1 MNTISRTA
9 LSNFKKNKSR
19 NLLIGAAIA
28 LTAFLLTA
36 APTVILGFITIQNQ
50 AVNQYYPT
58 FHAMF
63 RDVDSQTAKKL
74 LADVRIEQA
83 GLREDAAA
91 MYCDRDPDV
100 RITMLSIDQAA
111 AELSRQELAEG
122 HFPEKADEIVV
133 SKGIL
138 EAMGLE
144 GTTGDRIQVPFRPNG
159 GSETRESREFT
170 ISGMVADSEISIRD
184 SLYFCFVSDAFAK
197 ELLTEEERQYR
208 IYLRLAGADG
218 MITDAIQEQIETLG
232 GEYGVEKNEIILNGE
247 YLMANYVDPA
257 TYSGLGLM
265 MALIALAG
273 ALTIYG
279 IYYVSMLDKVQE
291 YGRLRA
297 VGATKRQIRQLVFRE
312 GLAVAA
318 IAVPIGLLL
327 GLLGGVQMIRLT
339 ARYSVSSDFAVADQ
353 MKQIVE
359 NGEVNLI
366 QPWIIVFGI
375 LTSFATVYISLL
387 KPMRTASRISAIE
400 ALRYQGD
407 AGSTRASRK
416 RSGSGTEAEKI
427 AAAGGKK
434 SAGLL
439 HFWKKSSSTAGKTR
453 KGYEEIDIRKMTLT
467 NLSRNKKRTVMTI
480 FTLGATGILFMVV
493 ATVCSCMSP
502 EDMVRDDLRED
513 IRLSVD
519 SWADPM
525 YPERALNKIQQ
536 NNPLTEE
543 LKEQLLQIGGVK
555 DIDVDMA
562 VNVRLDGPTEADGSP
577 LASGITGVSARALEA
592 LRDYVAE
599 GSLDDPSLAE
609 GTGII
614 LGENFRDRFEEMKDW
629 KPGKTIRME
638 LMDGEN
644 LLQKEFRIAA
654 VVNGPGSYGGTWLA
668 MPADA
673 LQSLCETN
681 LTDCLEITVES
692 GMEKSAAEEVRHLTA
707 DLEYL
712 EIRTYAEAY
721 EEAEKSIGILLSI
734 CYGVLLIFGL
744 IGILNLVNTMIN
756 SVYVRRRELG
766 MLQAIGMSER
776 QTVNMLQMEGL
787 FYTMGTL
794 ALSLG
799 LGSLLGYGA
808 FLWSK
813 KTGIFSI
820 MNYRYPVVPALVLA
834 AAVLTVQ
841 LLVTYLV
848 NQSFRKQSLI
858 DRIRFAE

>member
-9 LSNFKKNKSR
+9 LSNFRKNKSR
-19 NLLIGAAIA
+19 NLLIGTAIA

-58 FHAMF
+58 FHAMY
-63 RDVDSQTAKKL
+63 RDVDSQTTKKL
-74 LADVRIEQA
+74 LADERIEQA

-91 MYCDRDPDV
+91 MYCDRDPDI
-100 RITMLSIDQAA
+100 RITMMSIDQAA

-122 HFPEKADEIVV
+122 HLPEKAEEIVV
-133 SKGIL
+133 SKGVL

-144 GTTGDRIQVPFRPNG
+144 GTVGNRIQIPYRPNG
-159 GSETRESREFT
+159 GSETRETREFT
-170 ISGMVADSEISIRD
+170 ISGMVTDSEISIRD
-184 SLYFCFVSDAFAK
+184 GLYFCFVSEAFAG
-197 ELLTEEERQYR
+197 EILAENEHEYR

-218 MITDAIQEQIETLG
+218 MTTDAIQEQIETLG
-232 GEYGVEKNEIILNGE
+232 GEYDIAKNEIVLNGE
-247 YLMANYVDPA
+247 YLMANYVDPSV
-257 TYSGLGLM
+257 YSGLGLVL
-265 MALIALAG
+265 ALIALVG

-297 VGATKRQIRQLVFRE
+297 VGATKRQIRQLVLRE

-318 IAVPIGLLL
+318 IAVPIGTFL
-327 GLLGGVQMIRLT
+327 GLLAGVQVIRLT
-339 ARYSVSSDFAVADQ
+339 ARYSVSGDVAVAEQ

-359 NGEVNLI
+359 KGEVNLI
-366 QPWIIVFGI
+366 QPWIIVFGVLI
-375 LTSFATVYISLL
+375 SLSTVYISLQ
-387 KPMRTASRISAIE
+387 KPMRTAARISPIE
-400 ALRYQGD
+400 ALRFRGGEEN
-407 AGSTRASRK
+407 AAASR
-416 RSGSGTEAEKI
+416 
-427 AAAGGKK
+427 KK
-434 SAGLL
+434 SAGRL
-439 HFWKKSSSTAGKTR
+439 HFRQKNGSTSGKTR
-453 KGYEEIDIRKMTLT
+453 KGYEEIDIRKLTLT

-493 ATVCSCMSP
+493 AAVCSCMSP
-502 EDMVRDDLRED
+502 EDMVKDDLRED
-513 IRLSVD
+513 IQVSVD
-519 SWADPM
+519 SWSDPM
-525 YPERALNKIQQ
+525 YPERALNQIQQ

-543 LKEQLLQIGGVK
+543 LKKQILQIDGVT
-555 DIDVDMA
+555 DVDVDTS
-562 VNVRLDGPTEADGSP
+562 VNAMLEGPAEADGSP
-577 LASGITGVSARALEA
+577 LVSSITGVSAKALEA
-592 LRDYVAE
+592 LKGYVAE
-599 GSLDDPSLAE
+599 GSLDDPSLAD

-614 LGENFRDRFEEMKDW
+614 LGEKFRDRFEEMKDW

-638 LMDGEN
+638 LMDGEKI
-644 LLQKEFRIAA
+644 LQKEFRIAA
-654 VVNGPGSYGGTWLA
+654 VVNGPISYGGTWLA
-668 MPADA
+668 MPSDA
-673 LQSLCETN
+673 LQSLCETD
-681 LTDCLEITVES
+681 LTDCFEITVEP
-692 GMEKSAAEEVRHLTA
+692 GMEKSAAEEIRQWTA

-712 EIRTYAEAY
+712 EIRTYEEAY
-721 EEAEKSIGILLSI
+721 EEAQKSIGILLTG

-776 QTVNMLQMEGL
+776 QTVHMLQMEGL
-787 FYTMGTL
+787 FYTAGTL
-794 ALSLG
+794 VLSLG

-808 FLWSK
+808 FLWTK

-820 MNYRYPVVPALVLA
+820 TTYRYPVVPALVLS
-834 AAVLTVQ
+834 AAVLAVQ

-848 NQSFRKQSLI
+848 NRSFRKQSLI

>member
-74 LADVRIEQA
+74 LADERIEQA

-416 RSGSGTEAEKI
+416 RSGSGTEAEKN

-453 KGYEEIDIRKMTLT
+453 KGYEEIDIRKLTLT

-614 LGENFRDRFEEMKDW
+614 LGEKFRDRYEEMKDW
-629 KPGKTIRME
+629 KPGNTIRME

-794 ALSLG
+794 VLSLG

>member
-1 MNTISRTA
+1 M
-9 LSNFKKNKSR
+9 
-19 NLLIGAAIA
+19 IGAAIA

-50 AVNQYYPT
+50 AVNKYYPT

-74 LADVRIEQA
+74 LADERVEQA

-184 SLYFCFVSDAFAK
+184 SLYFCFVSDAFVR
-197 ELLTEEERQYR
+197 EILTEEERQYR

-297 VGATKRQIRQLVFRE
+297 VGATKRQIRQMVFRE

-318 IAVPIGLLL
+318 IAVPIGMLL

-339 ARYSVSSDFAVADQ
+339 ARYSVSSDIAVADQ

-366 QPWIIVFGI
+366 QPWIIAFGVLI
-375 LTSFATVYISLL
+375 SFATVYISLL

-453 KGYEEIDIRKMTLT
+453 KGYEEIDIRKLTIT

-502 EDMVRDDLRED
+502 KDMVRDDLRED

-543 LKEQLLQIGGVK
+543 LKEQILQIGGVK

-614 LGENFRDRFEEMKDW
+614 LGEKFRDRFEEMKDW

-644 LLQKEFRIAA
+644 ILQKEFRIAA

-681 LTDCLEITVES
+681 LTDCLEITVEP

-712 EIRTYAEAY
+712 EIRTYTEAY

-799 LGSLLGYGA
+799 LGSMLGYGA

-820 MNYRYPVVPALVLA
+820 MNYRYPLVPALVLA

>member
-1 MNTISRTA
+1 M
-9 LSNFKKNKSR
+9 
-19 NLLIGAAIA
+19 IGAAIA

-74 LADVRIEQA
+74 LADERIEQA

-375 LTSFATVYISLL
+375 LISFATVYISLL

-416 RSGSGTEAEKI
+416 RSGSGTEAEKN

-434 SAGLL
+434 SVGLL

-453 KGYEEIDIRKMTLT
+453 KGYEEIDIRKLTLT

-614 LGENFRDRFEEMKDW
+614 LGEKFRDRYEEMKDW
-629 KPGKTIRME
+629 KPGNTIRME

>member
-1 MNTISRTA
+1 M
-9 LSNFKKNKSR
+9 
-19 NLLIGAAIA
+19 IGAAIA

-36 APTVILGFITIQNQ
+36 VPTVILGFITIQNQ

-74 LADVRIEQA
+74 LADERVEQA

-100 RITMLSIDQAA
+100 RITMLSIDQAV

-122 HFPEKADEIVV
+122 HFPKKADEIVV

-184 SLYFCFVSDAFAK
+184 SLYFCFVSDAFVR
-197 ELLTEEERQYR
+197 EILTEDERQYR

-265 MALIALAG
+265 MVLIALAG

-339 ARYSVSSDFAVADQ
+339 ARYSVSSDIAVADQ

-366 QPWIIVFGI
+366 QPWIIAFGVLI
-375 LTSFATVYISLL
+375 SFTTVYISLL

-407 AGSTRASRK
+407 ADSTRASRK
-416 RSGSGTEAEKI
+416 RSGPGTEAEKI

-434 SAGLL
+434 SAGVL

-453 KGYEEIDIRKMTLT
+453 KGYEEIDIRKLTLT

-502 EDMVRDDLRED
+502 EDMVRDDLRGD

-562 VNVRLDGPTEADGSP
+562 VNVRLDGPAEADGSP
-577 LASGITGVSARALEA
+577 LASGITGVSVRALEA

-614 LGENFRDRFEEMKDW
+614 LGEKFRDRFEEMKDW

-644 LLQKEFRIAA
+644 ILQKEFRIAA

-712 EIRTYAEAY
+712 EIRTYTEAY
-721 EEAEKSIGILLSI
+721 EESEKSIGILISI

-848 NQSFRKQSLI
+848 NQSFGKQSLI

>member
-1 MNTISRTA
+1 M
-9 LSNFKKNKSR
+9 
-19 NLLIGAAIA
+19 IGAAIA

-74 LADVRIEQA
+74 LADERVEQA
-83 GLREDAAA
+83 GLREDVAA

-122 HFPEKADEIVV
+122 HLPKKAEEIVV
-133 SKGIL
+133 SKGVL

-144 GTTGDRIQVPFRPNG
+144 GTVGDRIQVPFRPNG

-184 SLYFCFVSDAFAK
+184 SLYFCFVSDAFVR
-197 ELLTEEERQYR
+197 EILTEDERQYR

-265 MALIALAG
+265 MALIALTG

-318 IAVPIGLLL
+318 IAVPIGMLL

-339 ARYSVSSDFAVADQ
+339 ARYSVSSDIAVAYQ

-366 QPWIIVFGI
+366 QPWIIAFGVLI
-375 LTSFATVYISLL
+375 SFATVYISLL

-407 AGSTRASRK
+407 AGSTRVSWK
-416 RSGSGTEAEKI
+416 RSGPGTEAEKI
-427 AAAGGKK
+427 AAAGRKK

-439 HFWKKSSSTAGKTR
+439 HFWKKSSTAGKTR
-453 KGYEEIDIRKMTLT
+453 KGYEEIDIRKLTLT

-502 EDMVRDDLRED
+502 KDMVRDDLRED

-599 GSLDDPSLAE
+599 GSLDDPSLTE

-614 LGENFRDRFEEMKDW
+614 LGEKFRDRFEEMKDW

-644 LLQKEFRIAA
+644 ILQKEFRIAA

-712 EIRTYAEAY
+712 EIRTYAEAF

-734 CYGVLLIFGL
+734 CYGVLLIFSL

>member
-1 MNTISRTA
+1 M
-9 LSNFKKNKSR
+9 
-19 NLLIGAAIA
+19 IGAAIA

-50 AVNQYYPT
+50 AVNKYYPT

-74 LADVRIEQA
+74 LADERVEQA

-453 KGYEEIDIRKMTLT
+453 KGYEEIDIRKLTIT

-502 EDMVRDDLRED
+502 KDMVRDDLRED

-614 LGENFRDRFEEMKDW
+614 LGEKFRDRYEEMKDW

-644 LLQKEFRIAA
+644 ILQKEFRIAA

-681 LTDCLEITVES
+681 LTDCLEITVEP

-712 EIRTYAEAY
+712 EIRTYTEAY

>member
-74 LADVRIEQA
+74 LADERIEQA

-416 RSGSGTEAEKI
+416 RSGSGTEAEKN

-434 SAGLL
+434 SVGLL

-453 KGYEEIDIRKMTLT
+453 KGYEEIDIRKLTLT

-614 LGENFRDRFEEMKDW
+614 LGEKFRDRYEEMKDW
-629 KPGKTIRME
+629 KPGNTIRME

-744 IGILNLVNTMIN
+744 IGILNPVNTMIN

>member
-1 MNTISRTA
+1 M
-9 LSNFKKNKSR
+9 
-19 NLLIGAAIA
+19 IGAAIA

-50 AVNQYYPT
+50 AVNKYYPT

-74 LADVRIEQA
+74 LADERVEQA

-144 GTTGDRIQVPFRPNG
+144 GTTGDRVQVPFRPNG

-184 SLYFCFVSDAFAK
+184 SLYFCFVSDAFVR
-197 ELLTEEERQYR
+197 EILTEEERQYR

-297 VGATKRQIRQLVFRE
+297 VGATKRQIRQMVFRE

-318 IAVPIGLLL
+318 IAVPIGMLL

-339 ARYSVSSDFAVADQ
+339 ARYSVSSDIAVADQ

-366 QPWIIVFGI
+366 QPWIIAFGVLI
-375 LTSFATVYISLL
+375 SFATVYISLL

-453 KGYEEIDIRKMTLT
+453 KGYEEIDIRKLTIT

-502 EDMVRDDLRED
+502 KDMVRDDLRED

-543 LKEQLLQIGGVK
+543 LKEQILQIGGVK

-614 LGENFRDRFEEMKDW
+614 LGEKFRDRFEEMKDW

-644 LLQKEFRIAA
+644 ILQKEFRIAA

-681 LTDCLEITVES
+681 LTDCLEITVEP

-712 EIRTYAEAY
+712 EIRTYTEAY

-799 LGSLLGYGA
+799 LGSMLGYGA

-820 MNYRYPVVPALVLA
+820 MNYRYPLVPALVLA

>member
-74 LADVRIEQA
+74 LADERVEQA

-122 HFPEKADEIVV
+122 HLPKKAEEIVV
-133 SKGIL
+133 SKGVL

-144 GTTGDRIQVPFRPNG
+144 GTVGDRIQVPFRPNG

-184 SLYFCFVSDAFAK
+184 SLYFCFVSDAFVR
-197 ELLTEEERQYR
+197 EILTEDERQYR

-265 MALIALAG
+265 MALIALTG

-318 IAVPIGLLL
+318 IAVPIGMLL

-339 ARYSVSSDFAVADQ
+339 ARYSVSSDIAVAYQ

-366 QPWIIVFGI
+366 QPWIIAFGVLI
-375 LTSFATVYISLL
+375 SFATVYISLL

-407 AGSTRASRK
+407 AGNTRVSRK
-416 RSGSGTEAEKI
+416 RSGPGTEAEKI
-427 AAAGGKK
+427 AAAGRKK

-439 HFWKKSSSTAGKTR
+439 HFWKKSSTAGKTR
-453 KGYEEIDIRKMTLT
+453 KGYEEIDIRKLTLT

-502 EDMVRDDLRED
+502 KDMVRDDLRED

-614 LGENFRDRFEEMKDW
+614 LGEKFRDRFEEMKDW

-644 LLQKEFRIAA
+644 ILQKEFRIAA

-734 CYGVLLIFGL
+734 CYGVLLIFSL

>member
-74 LADVRIEQA
+74 LADERIEQA

-375 LTSFATVYISLL
+375 LISFATVYISLL

-416 RSGSGTEAEKI
+416 RSGSGTEAEKN
-427 AAAGGKK
+427 AAAGGEK
-434 SAGLL
+434 SVGLL

-453 KGYEEIDIRKMTLT
+453 KGYEEIDIRKLTLT

-614 LGENFRDRFEEMKDW
+614 LGEKFRDRYEEMKDW
-629 KPGKTIRME
+629 KPGNTIRME

>member
-74 LADVRIEQA
+74 LADERIEQA

-416 RSGSGTEAEKI
+416 RSGSGTEAEKN

-434 SAGLL
+434 SVGLL

-453 KGYEEIDIRKMTLT
+453 KGYEEIDIRKLTLT

-614 LGENFRDRFEEMKDW
+614 LGEKFRDRYEEMKDW
-629 KPGKTIRME
+629 KPGNTIRME

-681 LTDCLEITVES
+681 LTDCLEITVET

-744 IGILNLVNTMIN
+744 IGILNPVNTMIN

>member
-74 LADVRIEQA
+74 LADERIEQA

-407 AGSTRASRK
+407 AGSTLASRK
-416 RSGSGTEAEKI
+416 RSGPGTEAEKI
-427 AAAGGKK
+427 AAAGRKK

-453 KGYEEIDIRKMTLT
+453 KGYEEIDIRKLTLT

-614 LGENFRDRFEEMKDW
+614 LGEKFRDRYEEMKDW
-629 KPGKTIRME
+629 KPGNTIRME

>member
-74 LADVRIEQA
+74 LADERVEQA

-122 HFPEKADEIVV
+122 HLPKKAEEIVV
-133 SKGIL
+133 SKGVL

-144 GTTGDRIQVPFRPNG
+144 GTVGDRIQVPFRPNG

-184 SLYFCFVSDAFAK
+184 SLYFCFVSDAFVR
-197 ELLTEEERQYR
+197 EILTEDERQYR

-265 MALIALAG
+265 MALIALTG

-318 IAVPIGLLL
+318 IAVPIGMLL

-339 ARYSVSSDFAVADQ
+339 ARYSVSSDIAVAYQ

-366 QPWIIVFGI
+366 QPWIIAFGVLI
-375 LTSFATVYISLL
+375 SFATVYISLL

-407 AGSTRASRK
+407 AGSTRVSWK
-416 RSGSGTEAEKI
+416 RSGPGTEAEKI
-427 AAAGGKK
+427 AAAGRKK

-439 HFWKKSSSTAGKTR
+439 HFWKKSSTAGKTR
-453 KGYEEIDIRKMTLT
+453 KGYEEIDIRKLTLT

-502 EDMVRDDLRED
+502 KDMVRDDLRED

-599 GSLDDPSLAE
+599 GSLDDPSLTE

-614 LGENFRDRFEEMKDW
+614 LGEKFRDRFEEMKDW

-644 LLQKEFRIAA
+644 ILQKEFRIAA

-712 EIRTYAEAY
+712 EIRTYAEAF

-734 CYGVLLIFGL
+734 CYGVLLIFSL

>member
-1 MNTISRTA
+1 
-9 LSNFKKNKSR
+9 
-19 NLLIGAAIA
+19 
-28 LTAFLLTA
+28 
-36 APTVILGFITIQNQ
+36 
-50 AVNQYYPT
+50 
-58 FHAMF
+58 
-63 RDVDSQTAKKL
+63 
-74 LADVRIEQA
+74 
-83 GLREDAAA
+83 
-91 MYCDRDPDV
+91 
-100 RITMLSIDQAA
+100 
-111 AELSRQELAEG
+111 
-122 HFPEKADEIVV
+122 
-133 SKGIL
+133 
-138 EAMGLE
+138 MGLE

-184 SLYFCFVSDAFAK
+184 SLYFCFVSDAFVR
-197 ELLTEEERQYR
+197 EILTEEERQYR

-297 VGATKRQIRQLVFRE
+297 VGATKRQIRQMVFRE

-318 IAVPIGLLL
+318 IAVPIGMLL

-339 ARYSVSSDFAVADQ
+339 ARYSVSSDIAVADQ

-366 QPWIIVFGI
+366 QPWIIAFGVLI
-375 LTSFATVYISLL
+375 SFATVYISLL

-453 KGYEEIDIRKMTLT
+453 KGYEEIDIRKLTIT

-502 EDMVRDDLRED
+502 KDMVRDDLRED

-543 LKEQLLQIGGVK
+543 LKEQILQIGGVK

-614 LGENFRDRFEEMKDW
+614 LGEKFRDRFEEMKDW

-644 LLQKEFRIAA
+644 ILQKEFRIAA

-681 LTDCLEITVES
+681 LTDCLEITVEP

-712 EIRTYAEAY
+712 EIRTYTEAY

-794 ALSLG
+794 VLSLG

-820 MNYRYPVVPALVLA
+820 TTYRYPVVPALVLA
-834 AAVLTVQ
+834 AVVLAVQ

-848 NQSFRKQSLI
+848 NRSFQKQSLI

>member
-74 LADVRIEQA
+74 LADERVEQA

-122 HFPEKADEIVV
+122 HLPKKAEEIVV
-133 SKGIL
+133 SKGVL

-144 GTTGDRIQVPFRPNG
+144 GTVGDRIQVPFRPNG

-184 SLYFCFVSDAFAK
+184 SLYFCFVSDAFVR
-197 ELLTEEERQYR
+197 EILTEDERQYR

-265 MALIALAG
+265 MALIALTG

-318 IAVPIGLLL
+318 IAVPIGMLL

-339 ARYSVSSDFAVADQ
+339 ARYSVSSDIAVAYQ

-366 QPWIIVFGI
+366 QPWIIAFGVLI
-375 LTSFATVYISLL
+375 SFATVYISLL

-407 AGSTRASRK
+407 AGNTRVSRK
-416 RSGSGTEAEKI
+416 RSGPGTEAEKI
-427 AAAGGKK
+427 AAAGRKK

-439 HFWKKSSSTAGKTR
+439 HFWKKSSTAGKTR
-453 KGYEEIDIRKMTLT
+453 KGYEEIDIRKLTLT

-502 EDMVRDDLRED
+502 KDMVRDDLRED
-513 IRLSVD
+513 IQLSVD

-614 LGENFRDRFEEMKDW
+614 LGEKFRDRFEEMKDW

-644 LLQKEFRIAA
+644 ILQKEFRIAA

-734 CYGVLLIFGL
+734 CYGVLLIFSL

>member
-74 LADVRIEQA
+74 LADERIEQA

-375 LTSFATVYISLL
+375 LISFATVYISLL

-416 RSGSGTEAEKI
+416 RSGSGTEAEKN

-434 SAGLL
+434 SVGLL

-453 KGYEEIDIRKMTLT
+453 KGYEEIDIRKLTLT

-614 LGENFRDRFEEMKDW
+614 LGEKFRDRYEEMKDW
-629 KPGKTIRME
+629 KPGNTIRME

>member
-28 LTAFLLTA
+28 LTAFLLTT

>member
-1 MNTISRTA
+1 M
-9 LSNFKKNKSR
+9 
-19 NLLIGAAIA
+19 IGAAIA

-50 AVNQYYPT
+50 AVNKYYPT

-74 LADVRIEQA
+74 LADERVEQA

-184 SLYFCFVSDAFAK
+184 SLYFCFVSDAFVR
-197 ELLTEEERQYR
+197 EILTEEERQYR

-297 VGATKRQIRQLVFRE
+297 VGATKRQIRQMVFRE

-318 IAVPIGLLL
+318 IAVPIGMLL

-339 ARYSVSSDFAVADQ
+339 ARYSVSSDIAVADQ

-366 QPWIIVFGI
+366 QPWIIAFGVLI
-375 LTSFATVYISLL
+375 SFATVYISLL

-453 KGYEEIDIRKMTLT
+453 KGYEEIDIRKLTIT

-502 EDMVRDDLRED
+502 KDMVRDDLRED

-543 LKEQLLQIGGVK
+543 LKEQILQIGGVK

-614 LGENFRDRFEEMKDW
+614 LGEKFRDRFEEMKDW

-638 LMDGEN
+638 LMDGEKI
-644 LLQKEFRIAA
+644 LRKEFRIAA
-654 VVNGPGSYGGTWLA
+654 VTNGPISYGGTWLA
-668 MPADA
+668 MPSDA
-673 LQSLCETN
+673 LQSLCETD
-681 LTDCLEITVES
+681 LTDCFEITVES
-692 GMEKSAAEEVRHLTA
+692 GMEKSVAEEIRQLTA

-712 EIRTYAEAY
+712 EIRTYEEAY
-721 EEAEKSIGILLSI
+721 EEAEKSIGIILSG

-799 LGSLLGYGA
+799 LGSMLGYGA

-820 MNYRYPVVPALVLA
+820 MNYRYPLVPALVLA

>member
-9 LSNFKKNKSR
+9 LSNFRKNKSR
-19 NLLIGAAIA
+19 NLLIGTAIA

-58 FHAMF
+58 FHAMY

-74 LADVRIEQA
+74 LKDERIEQA

-100 RITMLSIDQAA
+100 RITMMSIDQAA

-122 HFPEKADEIVV
+122 HMPELTGEIVV
-133 SKGIL
+133 SKGVL

-144 GTTGDRIQVPFRPNG
+144 GTVGNRIQIPYRPNG
-159 GSETRESREFT
+159 GSETREIREFT
-170 ISGMVADSEISIRD
+170 ISGMVTDSEISIRD
-184 SLYFCFVSDAFAK
+184 GLYFCFVSEAFAG
-197 ELLTEEERQYR
+197 EILAENEHEYR

-218 MITDAIQEQIETLG
+218 MTTDAIQEQIETLG
-232 GEYGVEKNEIILNGE
+232 GEYGIAKNEIVLNGE
-247 YLMANYVDPA
+247 YLMANYVDPSV
-257 TYSGLGLM
+257 YSGLGLVL
-265 MALIALAG
+265 ALIALVG

-318 IAVPIGLLL
+318 IAVPIGTFL
-327 GLLGGVQMIRLT
+327 GLLAGVQVIRLT
-339 ARYSVSSDFAVADQ
+339 ARYSVSGDVAVAEQ

-366 QPWIIVFGI
+366 QPWIIVFGV
-375 LTSFATVYISLL
+375 LVSLSTVYISLQ
-387 KPMRTASRISAIE
+387 KPMRTAARISPIE
-400 ALRYQGD
+400 ALRFRGGEEN
-407 AGSTRASRK
+407 AAASR
-416 RSGSGTEAEKI
+416 
-427 AAAGGKK
+427 KK
-434 SAGLL
+434 SAGRL
-439 HFWKKSSSTAGKTR
+439 HFRQKNGSTSGKTR
-453 KGYEEIDIRKMTLT
+453 KGYEEIDIRKLTLT

-493 ATVCSCMSP
+493 AAVCSCMSP
-502 EDMVRDDLRED
+502 EDMVKDDLRED
-513 IRLSVD
+513 IQVSVD
-519 SWADPM
+519 SWSDPM
-525 YPERALNKIQQ
+525 YPERALNQIQQ

-543 LKEQLLQIGGVK
+543 LKKQILQIDGVT
-555 DIDVDMA
+555 DVDVDTS
-562 VNVRLDGPTEADGSP
+562 VNAMLEGPAEADGSP
-577 LASGITGVSARALEA
+577 LVSSITGVSAKALEA
-592 LRDYVAE
+592 LKGYVAE
-599 GSLDDPSLAE
+599 GSLDDPSLAD

-614 LGENFRDRFEEMKDW
+614 LGEKFRDRFEEMKDW

-638 LMDGEN
+638 LMDGEKI
-644 LLQKEFRIAA
+644 LQKEFQIAA
-654 VVNGPGSYGGTWLA
+654 VVNGPISYGGTWLA
-668 MPADA
+668 MPSDA
-673 LQSLCETN
+673 LQSLCETD
-681 LTDCLEITVES
+681 LTDCFEITVEP
-692 GMEKSAAEEVRHLTA
+692 GMEKSAAEEIRQWTA

-712 EIRTYAEAY
+712 EIRTYEEAY
-721 EEAEKSIGILLSI
+721 EEAQKSIGILLTG
-734 CYGVLLIFGL
+734 CYGILLIFGL

-776 QTVNMLQMEGL
+776 QTVHMLQMEGL
-787 FYTMGTL
+787 FYTAGTL
-794 ALSLG
+794 VLSLG

-808 FLWSK
+808 FLWTK

-820 MNYRYPVVPALVLA
+820 MTYRYPVVPALVLA
-834 AAVLTVQ
+834 AAVLAVQ

-848 NQSFRKQSLI
+848 NRSFRKQSLI

>member
-1 MNTISRTA
+1 M
-9 LSNFKKNKSR
+9 
-19 NLLIGAAIA
+19 IGAAIA

-74 LADVRIEQA
+74 LADERIEQA

-416 RSGSGTEAEKI
+416 RSGSGTEAEKN

-434 SAGLL
+434 SVGLL

-453 KGYEEIDIRKMTLT
+453 KGYEEIDIRKLTLT

-614 LGENFRDRFEEMKDW
+614 LGEKFRDRYEEMKDW
-629 KPGKTIRME
+629 KPGNTIRME

-744 IGILNLVNTMIN
+744 IGILNPVNTMIN

>member
-74 LADVRIEQA
+74 LADERIEQA

-416 RSGSGTEAEKI
+416 RSGSGTEAEKN

-434 SAGLL
+434 SVGLL

-453 KGYEEIDIRKMTLT
+453 KGYEEIDIRKLTLT

-614 LGENFRDRFEEMKDW
+614 LGEKFRDRYEEMKDW

-644 LLQKEFRIAA
+644 ILQKEFRIAA

-744 IGILNLVNTMIN
+744 IGILNPVNTMIN

>member
-1 MNTISRTA
+1 M
-9 LSNFKKNKSR
+9 
-19 NLLIGAAIA
+19 IGAAIA

-74 LADVRIEQA
+74 LADERVEQA

-122 HFPEKADEIVV
+122 HLPKKAEEIVV
-133 SKGIL
+133 SKGVL

-144 GTTGDRIQVPFRPNG
+144 GTVGDRIQVPFRPNG

-184 SLYFCFVSDAFAK
+184 SLYFCFVSDAFVR
-197 ELLTEEERQYR
+197 EILTEDERQYR

-265 MALIALAG
+265 MALIALTG

-318 IAVPIGLLL
+318 IAVPIGMLL

-339 ARYSVSSDFAVADQ
+339 ARYSVSSDIAVAYQ

-366 QPWIIVFGI
+366 QPWIIAFGVLI
-375 LTSFATVYISLL
+375 SFATVYISLL

-407 AGSTRASRK
+407 AGNTRVSRK
-416 RSGSGTEAEKI
+416 RSGPGTEAEKI
-427 AAAGGKK
+427 AAAGRKK

-439 HFWKKSSSTAGKTR
+439 HFWKKSSTAGKTR
-453 KGYEEIDIRKMTLT
+453 KGYEEIDIRKLTLT

-502 EDMVRDDLRED
+502 KDMVRDDLRED

-614 LGENFRDRFEEMKDW
+614 LGEKFRDRFEEMKDW

-644 LLQKEFRIAA
+644 ILQKEFRIAA

-734 CYGVLLIFGL
+734 CYGVLLIFSL

>member
-74 LADVRIEQA
+74 LADERIEQA

-416 RSGSGTEAEKI
+416 RSGSGTEAEKN

-434 SAGLL
+434 SVGLL

-453 KGYEEIDIRKMTLT
+453 KGYEEIDIRKLTLT

-614 LGENFRDRFEEMKDW
+614 LGEKFRDRYEEMKDW
-629 KPGKTIRME
+629 KPGNTIRME

>member
-74 LADVRIEQA
+74 LADERIEQA

-318 IAVPIGLLL
+318 ITVPIGLLL

-339 ARYSVSSDFAVADQ
+339 ARYSVSSDFAAADQ

-407 AGSTRASRK
+407 AGSTLASRK
-416 RSGSGTEAEKI
+416 RSGPGTEAEKI
-427 AAAGGKK
+427 AAAGRKK

-453 KGYEEIDIRKMTLT
+453 KGYEEIDIRKLTLT

-562 VNVRLDGPTEADGSP
+562 VNVRLDGPTETDGSP

-681 LTDCLEITVES
+681 LTDCLEITVET

-794 ALSLG
+794 VLSLG

>member
-1 MNTISRTA
+1 M
-9 LSNFKKNKSR
+9 
-19 NLLIGAAIA
+19 IGAAIA

-74 LADVRIEQA
+74 LADERVEQA

-122 HFPEKADEIVV
+122 HLPKKAEEIVV
-133 SKGIL
+133 SKGVL

-144 GTTGDRIQVPFRPNG
+144 GTVGDRIQVPFRPNG

-184 SLYFCFVSDAFAK
+184 SLYFCFVSDAFVR
-197 ELLTEEERQYR
+197 EILTEDERQYR

-265 MALIALAG
+265 MALIALTG

-318 IAVPIGLLL
+318 IAVPIGMLL

-339 ARYSVSSDFAVADQ
+339 ARYSVSSDIAVAYQ

-366 QPWIIVFGI
+366 QPWIIAFGVLI
-375 LTSFATVYISLL
+375 SFATVYISLL

-407 AGSTRASRK
+407 AGSTRVSWK
-416 RSGSGTEAEKI
+416 RSGPGTEAEKI
-427 AAAGGKK
+427 AAAGRKK

-439 HFWKKSSSTAGKTR
+439 HFWKKSSTAGKTR
-453 KGYEEIDIRKMTLT
+453 KGYEEIDIRKLTLT

-502 EDMVRDDLRED
+502 KDMVRDDLRED

-599 GSLDDPSLAE
+599 GSLDDPSLTE

-614 LGENFRDRFEEMKDW
+614 LGEKFRDRFEEMKDW

-644 LLQKEFRIAA
+644 ILQKEFRIAA

-712 EIRTYAEAY
+712 EIRTYAEAF

-734 CYGVLLIFGL
+734 CYGVLLIFSL

>member
-1 MNTISRTA
+1 M
-9 LSNFKKNKSR
+9 L
-19 NLLIGAAIA
+19 
-28 LTAFLLTA
+28 
-36 APTVILGFITIQNQ
+36 
-50 AVNQYYPT
+50 
-58 FHAMF
+58 F
-63 RDVDSQTAKKL
+63 RS
-74 LADVRIEQA
+74 
-83 GLREDAAA
+83 
-91 MYCDRDPDV
+91 PDV

-416 RSGSGTEAEKI
+416 RSGSGTEAEKN

-434 SAGLL
+434 SVGLL

-453 KGYEEIDIRKMTLT
+453 KGYEEIDIRKLTLT

-614 LGENFRDRFEEMKDW
+614 LGEKFRDR
-629 KPGKTIRME
+629 
-638 LMDGEN
+638 
-644 LLQKEFRIAA
+644 
-654 VVNGPGSYGGTWLA
+654 
-668 MPADA
+668 
-673 LQSLCETN
+673 
-681 LTDCLEITVES
+681 
-692 GMEKSAAEEVRHLTA
+692 
-707 DLEYL
+707 
-712 EIRTYAEAY
+712 
-721 EEAEKSIGILLSI
+721 
-734 CYGVLLIFGL
+734 
-744 IGILNLVNTMIN
+744 
-756 SVYVRRRELG
+756 
-766 MLQAIGMSER
+766 
-776 QTVNMLQMEGL
+776 
-787 FYTMGTL
+787 
-794 ALSLG
+794 
-799 LGSLLGYGA
+799 
-808 FLWSK
+808 
-813 KTGIFSI
+813 
-820 MNYRYPVVPALVLA
+820 
-834 AAVLTVQ
+834 
-841 LLVTYLV
+841 
-848 NQSFRKQSLI
+848 
-858 DRIRFAE
+858 

>member
-1 MNTISRTA
+1 M
-9 LSNFKKNKSR
+9 
-19 NLLIGAAIA
+19 IGAAIA

-50 AVNQYYPT
+50 AVNKYYPT

-74 LADVRIEQA
+74 LADERVEQA

-184 SLYFCFVSDAFAK
+184 SLYFCFVSDAFVR
-197 ELLTEEERQYR
+197 EILTEEERQYR

-297 VGATKRQIRQLVFRE
+297 VGATKRQIRQMVFRE

-318 IAVPIGLLL
+318 IAVPIGMLL

-339 ARYSVSSDFAVADQ
+339 ARYSVSSDIAVADQ

-366 QPWIIVFGI
+366 QPWIIAFGVLI
-375 LTSFATVYISLL
+375 SFATVYISLL

-453 KGYEEIDIRKMTLT
+453 KGYEEIDIRKLTIT

-502 EDMVRDDLRED
+502 KDMVRDDLRED

-543 LKEQLLQIGGVK
+543 LKEQILQIGGVK

-614 LGENFRDRFEEMKDW
+614 LGEKFRDRFEEMKDW

-644 LLQKEFRIAA
+644 ILQKEFRIAA

-681 LTDCLEITVES
+681 LTDCLEITVEP

-712 EIRTYAEAY
+712 EIRTYTEAY

-794 ALSLG
+794 VLSLG
-799 LGSLLGYGA
+799 LGSMLGYGA

-820 MNYRYPVVPALVLA
+820 MNYRYPLVPALVLA